1 MLIILVILVI
11 LVFPVSLVIHVIPR
25 SPNHLTDPSHPDHS
39 ILLVH
44 ANRRV
49 LLLAYIA
56 QFIYNCIR
64 MERSFD
70 QPVS

>member
-11 LVFPVSLVIHVIPR
+11 LVFPVSLVIQVIPR
-25 SPNHLTDPSHPDHS
+25 SSNDVTDPSHPDHS

-49 LLLAYIA
+49 LLLAYVA
-56 QFIYNCIR
+56 QFIYNWIR
-64 MERSFD
+64 MERIFD

>member
-11 LVFPVSLVIHVIPR
+11 LVFPMSLVIQVICR
-25 SPNHLTDPSHPDHS
+25 SSNDVTDSSHPDHS

-56 QFIYNCIR
+56 QFIYNWIR
-64 MERSFD
+64 MERIFD
-70 QPVS
+70 QLVS

>member
-11 LVFPVSLVIHVIPR
+11 LVFPMSLVIQVICR
-25 SPNHLTDPSHPDHS
+25 SSNDVTDPSHPDYS

-44 ANRRV
+44 ANKRV

-56 QFIYNCIR
+56 QFIYNWIR
-64 MERSFD
+64 MEGIFD

>member
-11 LVFPVSLVIHVIPR
+11 LVFPISLVIQVILRSSNHV
-25 SPNHLTDPSHPDHS
+25 TDPSHPDHS

-44 ANRRV
+44 ANRCV

-56 QFIYNCIR
+56 QFIYNWIR
-64 MERSFD
+64 MERIFD